1 VIRMPLSLLLLPF
14 VCGIVALLWVPFTFE
29 VQFILDD
36 ESTHFA
42 FYWRVFGLGISLTPM
57 VRFVG
62 RNTIARIHKALP
74 RPDAVK
80 PRELLSKL
88 RDLAQGVRTQGR
100 SMARTAHLFA
110 REIVSFRLHLALG
123 LADPFLTA
131 TACGGAW
138 AVLGPVFGALQSSVT
153 FLSPP
158 GITVSPQHD
167 SLGVGLSVHCIFR
180 FRLGQIIRD
189 AIRSLASSVL

>member
-1 VIRMPLSLLLLPF
+1 MIRMPLSLLLLPF

-88 RDLAQGVRTQGR
+88 RNLAQGVRTQGR

-110 REIVSFRLHLALG
+110 GNCELPPPPRLGPRRPFSHRHRLWRRVGSLRPRLWRTPVQRYVSF
-123 LADPFLTA
+123 
-131 TACGGAW
+131 
-138 AVLGPVFGALQSSVT
+138 
-153 FLSPP
+153 PP
-158 GITVSPQHD
+158 GYH
-167 SLGVGLSVHCIFR
+167 G
-180 FRLGQIIRD
+180 
-189 AIRSLASSVL
+189 